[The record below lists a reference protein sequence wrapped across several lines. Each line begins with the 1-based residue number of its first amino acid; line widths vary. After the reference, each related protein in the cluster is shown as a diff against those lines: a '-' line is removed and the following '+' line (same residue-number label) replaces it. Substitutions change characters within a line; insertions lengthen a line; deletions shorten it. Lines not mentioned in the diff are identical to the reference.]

1 MTKFATKVNQESA
14 AHIEI
19 YVEAGYVS
27 FFVHASFGK
36 GSVDVIIEYLCNESN
51 EALQLGVEY
60 ITGPFIDICELR
72 NIYDVE
78 LTDYTFKQL
87 VLQ

>member
-1 MTKFATKVNQESA
+1 MTTFTTKVTEETA

-27 FFVHASFGK
+27 FFVQASFGI
-36 GSVDVIIEYLCNESN
+36 GSVDVVIEYLCNESN

-60 ITGPFIDICELR
+60 VTGPFIDICEQR
-72 NIYDVE
+72 SIYDVE

-87 VLQ
+87 ILQ